1 MVADWELDLLMRR
14 RAHDYLVATSRT
26 LHSLA
31 QLLTTI
37 ENMVI
42 NDNVGQLV
50 SVKSVD
56 PLRFK
61 NTKTVIE

>member
-50 SVKSVD
+50 SVD